1 MKPCLLIPCYDH
13 GAPLRGVLESLAGY
27 AIPCL
32 VVDDGSGPETR
43 AQLAQLEREFDFVR
57 LHSLAE
63 NGGKGAALKA
73 GYALAAE
80 LGFTHALQLDADGQH
95 EAEAVPRMLEAMQKD
110 PGALVLGEPVFDE
123 SAPSSRI
130 WARQLSRGAVW
141 LATLSF
147 AIRDPLCGMRGVP
160 LGPALRVL
168 ARGKLGARMEFEPE
182 FAARCVFEGI
192 PIVNVPVRV
201 IYVPGGISHFDVGRD
216 FPVMGAT
223 YARLWLAMLRRAPAL
238 LAGRSAP

>member
-1 MKPCLLIPCYDH
+1 VKPCLLIPCYEH

-27 AIPCL
+27 ALPCL
-32 VVDDGSGPETR
+32 VIDDGSGPETR
-43 AQLAQLEREFDFVR
+43 ALLDELEREFDFVR
-57 LHSLAE
+57 VHRRAL
-63 NGGKGAALKA
+63 NGGKGDALKT
-73 GYALAAE
+73 GWALAAE

-110 PGALVLGEPVFDE
+110 PEALVLGEPIFDA
-123 SAPSSRI
+123 SAPRSRI
-130 WARQLSRGAVW
+130 WARQLSRAAVW
-141 LATLSF
+141 IATLSF
-147 AIRDPLCGMRGVP
+147 DVRDPLCGMRGVP
-160 LGPALRVL
+160 IAAALRVL
-168 ARGKLGARMEFEPE
+168 ARAELGSRMEFEPE
-182 FAARCVFEGI
+182 FAVRCVFEGI

-238 LAGRSAP
+238 LAGRSKP

>member
-1 MKPCLLIPCYDH
+1 
-13 GAPLRGVLESLAGY
+13 
-27 AIPCL
+27 
-32 VVDDGSGPETR
+32 VDDGSGPETR
-43 AQLAQLEREFDFVR
+43 AQLARREREFDFVR
-57 LHSLAE
+57 VHALAE

-110 PGALVLGEPVFDE
+110 PGALVLGEPVFDQ
-123 SAPSSRI
+123 SAPRSRI

-168 ARGKLGARMEFEPE
+168 ARWKLGSRMELS
-182 FAARCVFEGI
+182 R
-192 PIVNVPVRV
+192 
-201 IYVPGGISHFDVGRD
+201 SS
-216 FPVMGAT
+216 
-223 YARLWLAMLRRAPAL
+223 RRAC
-238 LAGRSAP
+238 